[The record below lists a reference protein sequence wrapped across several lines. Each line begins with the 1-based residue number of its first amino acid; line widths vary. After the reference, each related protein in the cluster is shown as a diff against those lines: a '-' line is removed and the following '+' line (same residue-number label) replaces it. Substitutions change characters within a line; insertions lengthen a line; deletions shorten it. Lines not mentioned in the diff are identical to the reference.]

1 MEIRTKIPAE
11 TVVSAGSESQPFD
24 YSSENRFNSA
34 ISSAQRDS
42 SGVSRISGIFRKEGI
57 HILYFLKYAG
67 LSLLLSPE
75 INDFY
80 GAQIRCGTLL
90 DPPALAG
97 IGGTGFTLLFGLV
110 PLLWISD
117 SYDASR
123 RSWWKVFGWA
133 LLTFVLWNVSTI
145 WWIWLATPVGP
156 FAATIASS
164 FLNMVAFM
172 LFHTVSKKGP
182 KALAYT
188 LLVSGWIATEYWYT
202 IGDFSWPWLI
212 LGNGFSHEVWAV
224 QWYEYTGIF
233 GGTLWVLL
241 SNILLYEAWRRRRDA
256 KAWTWAGAVVLLPI
270 LVSLGIFWS
279 YEAPDEGSVTVSV
292 VQPNI
297 DCYDKFAA
305 GTEQMQERLLL
316 SMIEEAPAGSDFIV
330 LPETVWPYAYDE
342 RYLPQ
347 APVVTK
353 IREILREKSSGA
365 MIVTGAETIVYYPP
379 EEQTETARQNERGA
393 FYDKFNSTL
402 GIDTTA
408 CLPIHHKGRLVIG
421 VESTPTWI
429 FKALKFLVIDLG
441 GTVGQL
447 GVGEPGPAFVHN
459 GVSVG
464 TPICYEG
471 LYGNFYG
478 GFVREGARALLIS
491 SNDGWW
497 GDTPGHKHLFSI
509 ARLRA
514 VEHRRAIAR
523 SANTGTSGFIDTRGD
538 VQQKLGWDRRGI
550 LTGEVELNSEL
561 TFYTRYGDYLGRIS
575 ELLMGLCILYYI
587 AYRIKKKNHLVK

>member
-1 MEIRTKIPAE
+1 M
-11 TVVSAGSESQPFD
+11 G
-24 YSSENRFNSA
+24 
-34 ISSAQRDS
+34 
-42 SGVSRISGIFRKEGI
+42 RKFAAV
-57 HILYFLKYAG
+57 LC
-67 LSLLLSPE
+67 STLLLSP
-75 INDFY
+75 
-80 GAQIRCGTLL
+80 GWL
-90 DPPALAG
+90 
-97 IGGTGFTLLFGLV
+97 GGTGFTLLFGLV

-202 IGDFSWPWLI
+202 TGDFSWPWLL

-241 SNILLYEAWRRRRDA
+241 SNILIYEAWRRRRDA

-379 EEQTETARQNERGA
+379 EEQTETARQNERGSFLRQIQLDA
-393 FYDKFNSTL
+393 RHRHDR
-402 GIDTTA
+402 
-408 CLPIHHKGRLVIG
+408 LPPDPPQGPAGNRRRKHSDLDLQGPQIPGDRPGRHG
-421 VESTPTWI
+421 GATRR
-429 FKALKFLVIDLG
+429 G
-441 GTVGQL
+441 GTGS
-447 GVGEPGPAFVHN
+447 G
-459 GVSVG
+459 
-464 TPICYEG
+464 I
-471 LYGNFYG
+471 
-478 GFVREGARALLIS
+478 
-491 SNDGWW
+491 
-497 GDTPGHKHLFSI
+497 
-509 ARLRA
+509 
-514 VEHRRAIAR
+514 R
-523 SANTGTSGFIDTRGD
+523 S
-538 VQQKLGWDRRGI
+538 
-550 LTGEVELNSEL
+550 
-561 TFYTRYGDYLGRIS
+561 
-575 ELLMGLCILYYI
+575 
-587 AYRIKKKNHLVK
+587 

>member
-1 MEIRTKIPAE
+1 M
-11 TVVSAGSESQPFD
+11 
-24 YSSENRFNSA
+24 
-34 ISSAQRDS
+34 
-42 SGVSRISGIFRKEGI
+42 
-57 HILYFLKYAG
+57 
-67 LSLLLSPE
+67 
-75 INDFY
+75 
-80 GAQIRCGTLL
+80 
-90 DPPALAG
+90 
-97 IGGTGFTLLFGLV
+97 
-110 PLLWISD
+110 
-117 SYDASR
+117 
-123 RSWWKVFGWA
+123 
-133 LLTFVLWNVSTI
+133 
-145 WWIWLATPVGP
+145 
-156 FAATIASS
+156 
-164 FLNMVAFM
+164 
-172 LFHTVSKKGP
+172 
-182 KALAYT
+182 AYT
-188 LLVSGWIATEYWYT
+188 LLVSGWIATEFWYT
-202 IGDFSWPWLI
+202 TGDFSWPWLL

-561 TFYTRYGDYLGRIS
+561 TFTPDTATTWDEFRSSSWDSASSITSPIESRRKPSGEVTGTDIRPLTRP
-575 ELLMGLCILYYI
+575 
-587 AYRIKKKNHLVK
+587 A

>member
-1 MEIRTKIPAE
+1 M
-11 TVVSAGSESQPFD
+11 G
-24 YSSENRFNSA
+24 
-34 ISSAQRDS
+34 
-42 SGVSRISGIFRKEGI
+42 RKFAAV
-57 HILYFLKYAG
+57 LC
-67 LSLLLSPE
+67 STLLLSP
-75 INDFY
+75 
-80 GAQIRCGTLL
+80 GWL
-90 DPPALAG
+90 
-97 IGGTGFTLLFGLV
+97 GGTGFTLLFGLV

-202 IGDFSWPWLI
+202 TGDFSWPWLL

-342 RYLPQ
+342 RHSPQ

-497 GDTPGHKHLFSI
+497 GDTRSQTPLLDRPPAGRRTPPGHRPQRQHRHFGI
-509 ARLRA
+509 HRHARGRA
-514 VEHRRAIAR
+514 AKAGLGPSRHPHRRGRTQQRTDFLHPIRRLPGTNFGAPHGTLHPLLHR
-523 SANTGTSGFIDTRGD
+523 LSNQEEKPSGEVTGTDIRPLTRP
-538 VQQKLGWDRRGI
+538 
-550 LTGEVELNSEL
+550 
-561 TFYTRYGDYLGRIS
+561 
-575 ELLMGLCILYYI
+575 
-587 AYRIKKKNHLVK
+587 A

>member
-1 MEIRTKIPAE
+1 M
-11 TVVSAGSESQPFD
+11 
-24 YSSENRFNSA
+24 
-34 ISSAQRDS
+34 
-42 SGVSRISGIFRKEGI
+42 
-57 HILYFLKYAG
+57 
-67 LSLLLSPE
+67 
-75 INDFY
+75 
-80 GAQIRCGTLL
+80 
-90 DPPALAG
+90 
-97 IGGTGFTLLFGLV
+97 
-110 PLLWISD
+110 
-117 SYDASR
+117 
-123 RSWWKVFGWA
+123 
-133 LLTFVLWNVSTI
+133 
-145 WWIWLATPVGP
+145 IWLATPVGP

-188 LLVSGWIATEYWYT
+188 LLVSGWIATEFWYT
-202 IGDFSWPWLI
+202 TGDFSWPWLL

-379 EEQTETARQNERGA
+379 EERTETARQNERGA

-497 GDTPGHKHLFSI
+497 GDTPGHKHLFSM
-509 ARLRA
+509 ARLRPSNTA
-514 VEHRRAIAR
+514 GHRPQRQHRHFGIHRHARGRAAKAGLGPSRHPHRRGRTQQRTDFLHPIRRLPGTNFGAPHGTLYPLLHR
-523 SANTGTSGFIDTRGD
+523 LSDQEEKPSGEVTGTDIRPLTRP
-538 VQQKLGWDRRGI
+538 
-550 LTGEVELNSEL
+550 
-561 TFYTRYGDYLGRIS
+561 
-575 ELLMGLCILYYI
+575 
-587 AYRIKKKNHLVK
+587 A